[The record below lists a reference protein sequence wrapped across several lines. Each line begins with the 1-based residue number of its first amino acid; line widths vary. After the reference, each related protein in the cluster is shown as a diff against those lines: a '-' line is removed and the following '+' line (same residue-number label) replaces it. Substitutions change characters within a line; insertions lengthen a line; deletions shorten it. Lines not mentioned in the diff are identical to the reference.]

1 VYDVHISS
9 RHHVASV
16 TPPALSRETV
26 VEAAL
31 QLVDT
36 QGFDALTMRS
46 LAAELGV
53 VPMALYRHVADK
65 RDLVDAVLDR
75 AMARVEL
82 PAVDSPWRDSMVKL
96 ARSVRWTLLAHPGM
110 VAPLLAEP
118 RIGFNALSVRERSIA
133 VLRGRGFRGDVA
145 ERATSLVLTY
155 AIGFV
160 ALEVPRRRAGY
171 AADGSAEPH
180 LQAAFDLPVDLFP
193 NTVELG
199 TRAGMFVS
207 DEQFEFGLTTIIAGL
222 DDLVEPNHD
231 DEPPLPWSCDSR
243 TDDAP
248 TDARHRR
255 RGGASRAR

>member
-1 VYDVHISS
+1 
-9 RHHVASV
+9 
-16 TPPALSRETV
+16 
-26 VEAAL
+26 
-31 QLVDT
+31 
-36 QGFDALTMRS
+36 MRS
-46 LAAELGV
+46 LAGELGV

-82 PAVDSPWRDSMVKL
+82 PTADAPWRDGMTLL
-96 ARSVRWTLLAHPGM
+96 ARSVRTTLLDHPGM

-133 VLRGRGFRGDVA
+133 VFRGNGFRGDVA

-171 AADGSAEPH
+171 APDGSAEPH
-180 LQAAFDLPVDLFP
+180 LQAAFDLPVELFP

-207 DEQFEFGLTTIIAGL
+207 DEQFEFGLTSIIAGL
-222 DDLVEPNHD
+222 EDLAEPNPHD
-231 DEPPLPWSCDSR
+231 QPPVPCSCALR
-243 TDDAP
+243 TDHAT
-248 TDARHRR
+248 TDPRDRR
-255 RGGASRAR
+255 PRGAGRAR

>member
-1 VYDVHISS
+1 MSS
-9 RHHVASV
+9 RRRVASV
-16 TPPALSRETV
+16 TSPTLSRDAV
-26 VEAAL
+26 VDAAL
-31 QLVDT
+31 RLVDT

-46 LAAELGV
+46 LAGELGV
-53 VPMALYRHVADK
+53 VAMALYRHVTDK

-82 PAVDSPWRDSMVKL
+82 PGADSPWRDGMVVL
-96 ARSVRWTLLAHPGM
+96 ARSVRSTLLDHPGM

-118 RIGFNALSVRERSIA
+118 RIGFNALTVRERSIA
-133 VLRGRGFRGDVA
+133 VLRGNGFRGDVA

-171 AADGSAEPH
+171 APDGSAEPH
-180 LQAAFDLPVDLFP
+180 LQAAFDLPVELFP

-207 DEQFEFGLTTIIAGL
+207 DKQFEFGLDRIIAGL
-222 DDLVEPNHD
+222 GDLVEADPD
-231 DEPPLPWSCDSR
+231 DEPPLPLSCDPR
-243 TDDAP
+243 TDDAT

-255 RGGASRAR
+255 PGGVGRAR